1 METWRSFQKAEH
13 EGEPVRRFVPCY
25 PAAIRRDNDRHDR
38 KAGAA
43 GADEIVRGILVK
55 TSTVP
60 REPAERMR
68 TLPKILE
75 GLVLD
80 EIDQRRVRQVRA
92 GLDAFRLSAWGWHWW
107 RIPAVERS
115 NRGGLLF
122 CWLYRNRGP
131 CAGRQALT
139 LRVLDQVEDT
149 REKAF
154 PRVRLTDIDDCRVR

>member
-43 GADEIVRGILVK
+43 GADEIVRWILVK

-68 TLPKILE
+68 ALPKILE

-80 EIDQRRVRQVRA
+80 EIDQCRIRQVRA
-92 GLDAFRLSAWGWHWW
+92 GLDAFMIVCLGLALGRGFLPLSGQTAGAFCFAGCTGTVA
-107 RIPAVERS
+107 PAQGAKR
-115 NRGGLLF
+115 
-122 CWLYRNRGP
+122 
-131 CAGRQALT
+131 
-139 LRVLDQVEDT
+139 
-149 REKAF
+149 
-154 PRVRLTDIDDCRVR
+154 